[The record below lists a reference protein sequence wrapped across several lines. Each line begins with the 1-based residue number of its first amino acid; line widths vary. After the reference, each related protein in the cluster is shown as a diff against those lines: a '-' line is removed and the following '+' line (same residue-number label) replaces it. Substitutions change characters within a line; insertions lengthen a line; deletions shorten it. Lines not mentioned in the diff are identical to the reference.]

1 MGFIAKAVKSV
12 FSVTKDVVSFPVDL
26 IKGATSSAPKRQAPP
41 VQPIQ
46 QAISPE
52 PIVRKQ
58 ATQAAK
64 SGVIRRQGQTNE
76 ATGGGGAP
84 SGLFTAGGT
93 AGVSDEELNLQ
104 KTMLGG

>member
-1 MGFIAKAVKSV
+1 MGFIAKAVGGAFKAV
-12 FSVTKDVVSFPVDL
+12 GNIFSPSK
-26 IKGATSSAPKRQAPP
+26 PKRQAPP

-64 SGVIRRQGQTNE
+64 SGVIRLAYSPLGEPLASKMKNSTFKRLCLEDN
-76 ATGGGGAP
+76 
-84 SGLFTAGGT
+84 GT
-93 AGVSDEELNLQ
+93 C
-104 KTMLGG
+104 

>member
-1 MGFIAKAVKSV
+1 MGFIAKAVGGAFKAV
-12 FSVTKDVVSFPVDL
+12 GNIFSPSK
-26 IKGATSSAPKRQAPP
+26 PKRQAPP

-84 SGLFTAGGT
+84 SGLFTTGGT
-93 AGVSDEELNLQ
+93 AGIKDEELNLQ

>member
-1 MGFIAKAVKSV
+1 MGFIAKAVAAPFKAV
-12 FSVTKDVVSFPVDL
+12 GNL
-26 IKGATSSAPKRQAPP
+26 ISPSKPRRQAPP

-46 QAISPE
+46 EAITPE
-52 PIVRKQ
+52 PVIQRL
-58 ATQAAK
+58 ATRAAK

-84 SGLFTAGGT
+84 SGLFTTGGT
-93 AGVSDEELNLQ
+93 AGIKDEELNLQ

>member
-1 MGFIAKAVKSV
+1 MGFIAKIV
-12 FSVTKDVVSFPVDL
+12 
-26 IKGATSSAPKRQAPP
+26 SAPFRAIGNIISPSKPRRQAPP

-46 QAISPE
+46 QAIAPE

-58 ATQAAK
+58 ATRAAK